1 VDGNQTSDGEVKM
14 SSPLIDVILPVYNA
28 ESTLR
33 VAVESILKQSFEDF
47 RIFLIDD
54 GSDDDSPVICE
65 QLCRQDPRITYI
77 TNIQNRGLVTR
88 LNEGLKL
95 CTAPYVA
102 RMDADDISFPDRF
115 QLQLDYLIAKPHAV
129 ACSGSY
135 QCINAKGDMFDIH
148 IANNRKPN
156 LRAIPAK
163 PHFLLHPLLM
173 MRRDE
178 VVSIGGYRNI
188 LHCEDADLYYRLAAH
203 GELHNLTEILGQYRV
218 HNASV
223 SIISESNRIIQ
234 CLNSQLLALFA
245 LQKTQDPTRD
255 FLPEHISEQIV
266 KTTPSK
272 KPSLGDALEEVQQVL
287 ELRSKDYN
295 WLTIAV
301 FSKYL
306 QESKYRG
313 LTITAADFDLVT
325 TITTQV
331 FTYHPRQYISFL
343 NNFNKWYTSCIS
355 RGLKNNYHLDPLSR
369 FILAIEQM
377 RNTIWRS
384 FLYMADAFLRKTG
397 CRKQFK

>member
-1 VDGNQTSDGEVKM
+1 M

-28 ESTLR
+28 DSTLR

-65 QLCRQDPRITYI
+65 QLCRQDPRIIYI
-77 TNIQNRGLVTR
+77 ANIQNRGLVTR

-115 QLQLDYLIAKPHAV
+115 QLQLDYLIANPHAV

-188 LHCEDADLYYRLAAH
+188 LHCEDADLYYRLAEH
-203 GELHNLTEILGQYRV
+203 GELHNLAEILGQYRV

-223 SIISESNRIIQ
+223 SIITESNRIIQ

-266 KTTPSK
+266 KTISSK
-272 KPSLGDALEEVQQVL
+272 KPSLDCALKEARPVL
-287 ELRSKDYN
+287 QLESKECN
-295 WLTIAV
+295 WLTLAV
-301 FSKYL
+301 FAKYF
-306 QESKYRG
+306 QESKYRTF
-313 LTITAADFDLVT
+313 TITAEDFDAAT
-325 TITTQV
+325 SMTKQV
-331 FTYHPRQYISFL
+331 FTYQPRQYISFL
-343 NNFNKWYTSCIS
+343 NNFNKWHTSFIG

-369 FILAIEQM
+369 FILTIEQI
-377 RNTIWRS
+377 RSIIWRA
-384 FLYMADAFLRKTG
+384 FLYMEDAFLRKKG
-397 CRKQFK
+397 GRKQIKRY

>member
-1 VDGNQTSDGEVKM
+1 M

-28 ESTLR
+28 DSTLR

-65 QLCRQDPRITYI
+65 QLCRQDPRIIYI

-102 RMDADDISFPDRF
+102 RMDADDISFSDRF
-115 QLQLDYLIAKPHAV
+115 QLQLDYLIANPDAV

-148 IANNRKPN
+148 IADNRKPN

-188 LHCEDADLYYRLAAH
+188 LHCEDADLYYRLAEH

-223 SIISESNRIIQ
+223 SMITESNRIIQ
-234 CLNSQLLALFA
+234 CLNSQVLALCAF
-245 LQKTQDPTRD
+245 QKTQQNTRLNTGCKALKYIED
-255 FLPEHISEQIV
+255 HAVKAIIEKKLSLTAATDQLQSHIRLDDRDY
-266 KTTPSK
+266 KW
-272 KPSLGDALEEVQQVL
+272 
-287 ELRSKDYN
+287 LRV
-295 WLTIAV
+295 AV
-301 FSKYL
+301 FAKYL
-306 QESKYRG
+306 QESRFRNFSISKDDMD
-313 LTITAADFDLVT
+313 TATSLAKKVLFIPWRWHL
-325 TITTQV
+325 
-331 FTYHPRQYISFL
+331 SFL
-343 NNFNKWYTSCIS
+343 
-355 RGLKNNYHLDPLSR
+355 RELKNWHLAKTRRTYNPDKKN
-369 FILAIEQM
+369 QGHV
-377 RNTIWRS
+377 
-384 FLYMADAFLRKTG
+384 LY
-397 CRKQFK
+397 